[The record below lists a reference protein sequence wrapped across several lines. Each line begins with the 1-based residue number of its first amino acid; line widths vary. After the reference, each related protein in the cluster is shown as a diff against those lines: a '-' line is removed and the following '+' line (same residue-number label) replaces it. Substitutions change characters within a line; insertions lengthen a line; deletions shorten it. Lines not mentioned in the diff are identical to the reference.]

1 MKFMKW
7 QGCFVI
13 FFVEKCG
20 NMLKRKPQHGMIT
33 GRAKNI
39 IKQVHNMDYD
49 VSSNNLSSSFLS
61 QCISIKVL
69 GSLNMQDLM
78 WEDSTGLSKDKKI
91 QVRQVGC
98 QIVLLQETALPH
110 KDYETSK
117 GFWRLKL
124 SNIDTTRYAEQ
135 LEPSTKSKI
144 QACCLESRSY
154 GRAAWP

>member
-1 MKFMKW
+1 MKW
-7 QGCFVI
+7 QWCFVI

-78 WEDSTGLSKDKKI
+78 
-91 QVRQVGC
+91 
-98 QIVLLQETALPH
+98 
-110 KDYETSK
+110 
-117 GFWRLKL
+117 
-124 SNIDTTRYAEQ
+124 
-135 LEPSTKSKI
+135 
-144 QACCLESRSY
+144 
-154 GRAAWP
+154 

>member
-69 GSLNMQDLM
+69 GSCTQYARFNVRGLHRPVKRQKDPGQASRVSNCIITGDRPPTQRLWNVKRILATKAFKHRHNPVCRAVGAINQVKD
-78 WEDSTGLSKDKKI
+78 TGL
-91 QVRQVGC
+91 
-98 QIVLLQETALPH
+98 
-110 KDYETSK
+110 
-117 GFWRLKL
+117 L
-124 SNIDTTRYAEQ
+124 SWI
-135 LEPSTKSKI
+135 
-144 QACCLESRSY
+144 
-154 GRAAWP
+154 